1 MFGWEENKWGR
12 KIWKE
17 NKNVFPLILFG
28 LKENRGGRK
37 IKMENNKL
45 KLLFTFSPI

>member
-28 LKENRGGRK
+28 LKENRLVYTWAGA
-37 IKMENNKL
+37 
-45 KLLFTFSPI
+45 FD